1 MIQLI
6 STPAYYDSVSPPNI
20 SRWLA
25 TESENNFR
33 LLRRDFAIVTAT
45 NNSGK
50 LQVTVAAGTY
60 NGSIGDSI
68 SVFNKTL
75 NAMYTG
81 KTVAGTGTT
90 TIVTDIPFIAGFAPG
105 DAALDPDRTITY
117 LNDNTLHAGYYFEG
131 RLTINGIVEALTV
144 IASPDSF
151 GYANLDVSGVL
162 RIKTSL
168 GKIGN
173 YLSPIMKETTK
184 SGKFNFEYREKYFR
198 FLDWGAEEG
207 WQGDLITSPP
217 SMNDWYYAECVRS
230 EEQGSNL
237 HEYVANSIKD
247 APFLNSFERPVYF
260 LGLPFD
266 ISFILPETA
275 PVSPASDITVTMKV
289 FNSVNTQIGA
299 DIVTVV
305 PVDSLE
311 GFVNSLNIDPAT
323 MPANAAYF
331 TVSLSC

>member
-1 MIQLI
+1 
-6 STPAYYDSVSPPNI
+6 
-20 SRWLA
+20 
-25 TESENNFR
+25 
-33 LLRRDFAIVTAT
+33 
-45 NNSGK
+45 
-50 LQVTVAAGTY
+50 
-60 NGSIGDSI
+60 
-68 SVFNKTL
+68 
-75 NAMYTG
+75 MYTG

-184 SGKFNFEYREKYFR
+184 SGKFNLNIVKNISV
-198 FLDWGAEEG
+198 FLTGEQKKVA
-207 WQGDLITSPP
+207 GDLITSPP